1 MPAKGDSYATPCC
14 TRTQEF
20 VGLVAPAMEVGS
32 SLAAETG
39 RAAQE
44 QWPPVHPGSTPSYGI
59 SFIKCRGSC
68 WQPRRLAAF
77 VSSLCGRVSS
87 TWQPGR
93 SDQKKSDLGFVSVA
107 GHLAK
112 GQPSFQ
118 MHAGPSPFLEYRV
131 CKGRMIH
138 VPPTPATL
146 SPYWLRDC
154 LGGALALTHCPNFVA
169 EPPTPP
175 QPSVRI

>member
-32 SLAAETG
+32 SLAVETG

-138 VPPTPATL
+138 VPPHPGHPISLLAQGLSGRGPGSDTL
-146 SPYWLRDC
+146 SKLCCRTPS
-154 LGGALALTHCPNFVA
+154 
-169 EPPTPP
+169 PTTAK
-175 QPSVRI
+175 R

>member
-1 MPAKGDSYATPCC
+1 MKLRSTGYIYNLTLKKNLAPPPAQSAAQQVGLLTAKGDGYATPCC
-14 TRTQEF
+14 THTQRS
-20 VGLVAPAMEVGS
+20 VGLVAPALKVGS
-32 SLAAETG
+32 SLAAKTG

-93 SDQKKSDLGFVSVA
+93 SDQKENDLGLASVA
-107 GHLAK
+107 RHLAK
-112 GQPSFQ
+112 GQPSCPKNSSSKCVLASLLSWNTGC
-118 MHAGPSPFLEYRV
+118 AGE
-131 CKGRMIH
+131 
-138 VPPTPATL
+138 
-146 SPYWLRDC
+146 
-154 LGGALALTHCPNFVA
+154 
-169 EPPTPP
+169 E
-175 QPSVRI
+175 